1 MRLLQKQN
9 VSAEKFY
16 PTPIYFP
23 KSEKMN
29 KYKNY
34 FWITF
39 KKKKQLFS
47 IPHTHLCVYLELI
60 HITHYIQ

>member
-39 KKKKQLFS
+39 KKKKATFQHPTCS
-47 IPHTHLCVYLELI
+47 SVCVS
-60 HITHYIQ
+60 